1 MNDITL
7 QSVTG
12 SSPLAVP
19 AKQAAKE
26 PQGSGFGEIL
36 NKSIE
41 AVNNQMMEADQLV
54 QGLVSGQHANIHET
68 MIALEKAGVSFR
80 LMARVQSKLIEAYK
94 EVARMQL

>member
-1 MNDITL
+1 MKDITL

-12 SSPLAVP
+12 AMPLAVP
-19 AKQAAKE
+19 AKQTEKA
-26 PQGSGFGEIL
+26 PQGAGFGEIL

-41 AVNNQMMEADQLV
+41 AVNNQMMEADELV

-68 MIALEKAGVSFR
+68 MIALEKANVSFR
-80 LMARVQSKLIEAYK
+80 LMTRVQAKLIEAYK

>member
-12 SSPLAVP
+12 ATPLMTPV
-19 AKQAAKE
+19 KQADKAS
-26 PQGSGFGEIL
+26 QGSGFGEVL

-41 AVNNQMMEADQLV
+41 AVNNQMMEADELV

-68 MIALEKAGVSFR
+68 MIALEKASISFN
-80 LMARVQSKLIEAYK
+80 LMTRVQSKLIEAYK